1 MILFSQKRGYLN
13 LSLPDIHWDQLN
25 VLRYCR
31 IKVTASSIFKTKKS
45 IRLKSC
51 TRCLILKRPLV
62 WILNFH
68 DLVLHHLEGS
78 SPGQ

>member
-31 IKVTASSIFKTKKS
+31 IKVTASSTFKTKKS
-45 IRLKSC
+45 MDQVENVQEMFNFQL
-51 TRCLILKRPLV
+51 TRGGKIL
-62 WILNFH
+62 
-68 DLVLHHLEGS
+68 
-78 SPGQ
+78 